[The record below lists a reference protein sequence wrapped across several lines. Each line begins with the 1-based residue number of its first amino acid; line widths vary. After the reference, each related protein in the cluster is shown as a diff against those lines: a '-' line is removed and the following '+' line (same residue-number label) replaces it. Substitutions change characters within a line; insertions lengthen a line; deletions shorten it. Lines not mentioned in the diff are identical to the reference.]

1 MNVINNADYI
11 LSWKSQGL
19 SAKTINPRTTSFSP
33 SINYVGIKTRVTF
46 NGSCLKQSD
55 KLTYTHKTIV
65 NIYIVYELGASS
77 SNNIDPTLKYF
88 LFGAVTLTKNTD
100 IHKYKYSGYGIGF
113 DRRTSFSFPSGGF
126 AQNVL
131 ICRVLMTSSSHIG
144 DKKKTY

>member
-65 NIYIVYELGASS
+65 NIYIVYELGASCS
-77 SNNIDPTLKYF
+77 KW
-88 LFGAVTLTKNTD
+88 
-100 IHKYKYSGYGIGF
+100 
-113 DRRTSFSFPSGGF
+113 
-126 AQNVL
+126 
-131 ICRVLMTSSSHIG
+131 
-144 DKKKTY
+144 